1 MSKQHTTQIR
11 SSARWIAETALML
24 ALLVSL
30 QYLTKPM
37 GQIVTGSCVN
47 AVLALTVLIVGQSS
61 GFAVALIS
69 PWLAFMLNIA
79 PMPFVVPAIMVG
91 NLVYV
96 ELLHQLTDPN
106 GKNILRQSIAWLV
119 ASACKFAILYLIV
132 HKFLKALLPAA
143 KAPSILAMFS
153 WPQLITALT
162 GAAAALLLA
171 PILKKAL
178 KR

>member
-1 MSKQHTTQIR
+1 MSKNTVNFK
-11 SSARWIAETALML
+11 SSAHRIAETALML

-30 QYLTKPM
+30 QYLTKPL
-37 GQIVTGSCVN
+37 GQFVTGSCVN
-47 AVLALTVLIVGQSS
+47 AILALTVLIVGQSS

-69 PWLAFMLNIA
+69 PWLAFILGIA

-91 NLVYV
+91 NLVYT
-96 ELLHQLTDPN
+96 ELLYQLADPK
-106 GKNILRQSIAWLV
+106 GKNILRQSIAWLA

-132 HKFLKALLPAA
+132 HKFLKALLPAP
-143 KAPSILAMFS
+143 KAPQILAMFS
-153 WPQLITALT
+153 WPQLITALI

-171 PILKKAL
+171 PILKNAL